1 MTNKADYIGYHSFLH
16 ISAGNFGEGYS
27 MTNDTMTT

>member
-1 MTNKADYIGYHSFLH
+1 MSGSLRLAVVLYECHGM
-16 ISAGNFGEGYS
+16 GEGYS